1 MGHVIALG
9 VELPCPVHGFLQD
22 AQKLWSDLFP
32 ARHGRFDGGSC
43 KFSGSPFK
51 LMQDF
56 GCFHWRFVR
65 AEFSLHSPTVM
76 DSTVCQNIFSR
87 CHRNTV
93 GLSMRGSE
101 KFGAVTCAGLMLAI
115 PSTR

>member
-43 KFSGSPFK
+43 KFSGNPLK

-65 AEFSLHSPTVM
+65 AKFSLHSPTVM
-76 DSTVCQNIFSR
+76 DGVARIIST
-87 CHRNTV
+87 
-93 GLSMRGSE
+93 
-101 KFGAVTCAGLMLAI
+101 AAGTPIVIGFANGQK
-115 PSTR
+115 THAARWW

>member
-1 MGHVIALG
+1 MGHVIAFG

-43 KFSGSPFK
+43 KFSGNPLK

-65 AEFSLHSPTVM
+65 AEFSFHSPTVAAVVAPAV
-76 DSTVCQNIFSR
+76 SLSWR
-87 CHRNTV
+87 CCAAAFLFFLAVSPIASYR
-93 GLSMRGSE
+93 SM
-101 KFGAVTCAGLMLAI
+101 
-115 PSTR
+115 PS